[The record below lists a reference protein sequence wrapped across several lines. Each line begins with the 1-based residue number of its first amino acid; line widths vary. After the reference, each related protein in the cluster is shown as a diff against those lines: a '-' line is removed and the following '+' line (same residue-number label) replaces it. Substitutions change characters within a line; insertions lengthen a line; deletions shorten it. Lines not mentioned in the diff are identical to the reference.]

1 MDKLKDKTLVNP
13 SGLDSLV
20 EGGAQLTS
28 GVKNNALLIN
38 GRSQWLRV
46 TGGGHRRECMGD
58 LARCDKGESNLH
70 RHAES
75 RCGLAVKALGW

>member
-1 MDKLKDKTLVNP
+1 MCVADILASYHLPMDEVQDKTLVNP

-20 EGGAQLTS
+20 EGGARLTS
-28 GVKNNALLIN
+28 GVKNNALLID

-58 LARCDKGESNLH
+58 LARCDKGGV
-70 RHAES
+70 A
-75 RCGLAVKALGW
+75 